1 MDELKRKNL
10 QMVNNL
16 ILVKPNVP
24 IARDLKK
31 WGHQQES
38 LIN

>member
-1 MDELKRKNL
+1 LEEIKRKNL

-24 IARDLKK
+24 LVKDLKK
-31 WGHQQES
+31 WS
-38 LIN
+38 NR